1 MNGFQKSIVLSALDQ
16 EDKLTDWEVDFI
28 NDLAEKPDDY
38 ALSKKQN
45 SIINRISQKLD

>member
-16 EDKLTDWEVDFI
+16 EDKLTDWKVDFI
-28 NDLAEKPDDY
+28 SYIADMSDDY
-38 ALSKKQN
+38 DLSEKQN